1 MSQSVVAAAALVR
14 VSIVS
19 EGRRLDVGVPTQVPL
34 VELLPGFARSLG
46 VLDPTLAHGGYALHK
61 ADGTVLDP
69 SRGAGA
75 QGLRDGELL
84 TLVRGGL
91 LVEPRVYDDIVEA
104 VIDATSEQHTP
115 WTPRDNARTALA
127 VSLTFLGLCAVL
139 LVSAGSTFF
148 VGAVIA
154 GAAAIVL
161 LATAAVLARIGQPEA
176 GQGMALAAALFAGI
190 GGYLAVP
197 ISPIWGWPLAA
208 GGLGALV
215 AGGVAIAITGKGSE
229 LHLVSLAFGLVI
241 GLTSL
246 IAALVA
252 PGAVAPYA
260 MMIAVVGSL
269 ANGLPWLA
277 LSSTRIRVISP
288 QSDID
293 MIATPDPINA
303 DDVKRR
309 AAAGQRVLT
318 SLRIALGLSILL
330 ATPLVAASGVLG
342 AVLCALAFVGMMF
355 QSRQVYGRHGVLVLM
370 IMGAAGLALTGL
382 TASAALPDIRAGLLI
397 TLLAATAILVG
408 LTLLS
413 PKARLRLARV
423 ADTVEVLVLASLL
436 PLGVLASGLV

>member
-1 MSQSVVAAAALVR
+1 MSQSVVAIAALVR
-14 VSIVS
+14 VSIVC

-61 ADGTVLDP
+61 ADGTILDP
-69 SRGAGA
+69 ARGAGS

-91 LVEPRVYDDIVEA
+91 IVEPRIYDDVVEA

-139 LVSAGSTFF
+139 LVSAGSDFLA
-148 VGAVIA
+148 GAIIA
-154 GAAAIVL
+154 GGAAVVL
-161 LATAAVLARIGQPEA
+161 LATSAVLARVGQREA
-176 GQGMALAAALFAGI
+176 GLALGLAAALFGGI

-197 ISPIWGWPLAA
+197 VEPLWGWPLAA
-208 GGLGALV
+208 GGLGTLVVGAAAL
-215 AGGVAIAITGKGSE
+215 ALTRTGRE
-229 LHLVSLAFGLVI
+229 VHLVPVAFGFVI
-241 GLTSL
+241 GATSTV
-246 IAALVA
+246 AALAA
-252 PGAVAPYA
+252 PGSPAPYA
-260 MMIAVVGSL
+260 IMIAVVGSL

-293 MIATPDPINA
+293 VIATPEPIDA
-303 DDVKRR
+303 EDVKRR
-309 AAAGQRVLT
+309 AAAGQRILT
-318 SLRIALGLSILL
+318 ALRVALGLTILL
-330 ATPLVAASGVLG
+330 ATPLVAASGALG
-342 AVLCALAFVGMMF
+342 TALCALAFVGMMF
-355 QSRQVYGRHGVLVLM
+355 QSRQVYGRLGVLVVM
-370 IMGAAGLALTGL
+370 VMGAVGLAVTGL
-382 TASAALPDIRAGLLI
+382 TASAALPDLRAALLVVLLI
-397 TLLAATAILVG
+397 ATALLVG

-413 PKARLRLARV
+413 PRARLRLARV

-436 PLGVLASGLV
+436 PVGVLASGLV